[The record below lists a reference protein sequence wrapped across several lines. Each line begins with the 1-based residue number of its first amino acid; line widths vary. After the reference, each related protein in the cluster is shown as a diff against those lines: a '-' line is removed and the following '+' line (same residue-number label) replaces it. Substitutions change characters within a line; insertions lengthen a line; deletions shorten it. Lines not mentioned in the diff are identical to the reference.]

1 MKLRHFFTSLFFVCS
16 FASYGQLH
24 EAVFPTQSGQTL
36 LNNLVSQ
43 YKPFF
48 VLDYSEAR
56 DTLFGSIYLV
66 DNNVSCV
73 YSGHSLYLPPN
84 QDPTTALYMNG
95 VDNGINTEHTYPQ
108 AFGAGNGNPRSDMH
122 HLYPTRT
129 AVNSARGNSRFAE
142 INDNQTDAWFYLNQE
157 TSSIPSQDI
166 DSYSEQT
173 NTAFEPREDHK
184 GNVARA
190 MFYFYTMYKSQAD
203 SADPNYFETQRATLC
218 QWHED
223 DPVDQLEW
231 TRNNK
236 IAVHQGGKKNPFI
249 LDCTLAERTY
259 CTNMSFSCLSAPV
272 KNIEKNIPVSLSQ
285 NSPNPFNYSTK
296 IDFTLDQSFDVR
308 LSIFNILGEE
318 IKVLIKER
326 KNQGSYQIEL
336 DAASLN
342 DLPSGVAF
350 YRLQATKNDQRYELV
365 KKMIVLH

>member
-1 MKLRHFFTSLFFVCS
+1 MKLKYFLTSLFLVCT

-24 EAVFPTQSGQTL
+24 ESVFPNQTGQTL
-36 LNNLVSQ
+36 LNSLVNQ
-43 YKPFF
+43 YKPLF

-56 DTLFGSIYLV
+56 DTLFGSIYAV
-66 DNNVSCV
+66 DNNLRCV
-73 YSGHSLYLPPN
+73 YSGHSLFLPPN
-84 QDPTTALYMNG
+84 QDPTTAVYMNG
-95 VDNGINTEHTYPQ
+95 ADNGINTEHTYPQ

-129 AVNSARGNSRFAE
+129 AVNTARGNSRFAE
-142 INDNQTDAWFYLNQE
+142 INDNQTDAWFYLNQQ
-157 TSSIPSQDI
+157 TSSIPSQNI

-173 NTAFEPREDHK
+173 NTSFEPREDHK

-218 QWHED
+218 QWHEA

-249 LDCTLAERTY
+249 LDCTLAERSY
-259 CTNMSFSCLSAPV
+259 CMSMAFTCATASV
-272 KNIEKNIPVSLSQ
+272 ENTEKNSPITLSQ
-285 NSPNPFNYSTK
+285 NSPNPFNYTTK
-296 IDFTLDQSFDVR
+296 INYTLDQSFDVR

-318 IKVLIKER
+318 IKVVLNER
-326 KNQGSYQIEL
+326 KTQGNYEIEL
-336 DAASLN
+336 DATALSH
-342 DLPSGVAF
+342 LPNGVAY
-350 YRLQATKNDQRYELV
+350 YRLQATKNDQRYDLV
-365 KKMIVLH
+365 KKMIILK